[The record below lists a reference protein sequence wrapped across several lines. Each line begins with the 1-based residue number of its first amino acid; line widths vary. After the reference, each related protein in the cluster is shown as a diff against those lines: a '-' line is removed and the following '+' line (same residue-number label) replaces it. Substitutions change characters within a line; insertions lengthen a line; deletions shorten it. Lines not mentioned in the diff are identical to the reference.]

1 MSLLQS
7 LRRRWKK
14 AGEKAVDLSW
24 NRSYAKKILPSRI
37 EIFDTNLLFNQRT
50 VVRCIVCGTQME
62 SGSEG
67 YPRDFSSRTMEAI
80 QAISFQGVKI
90 MMSTGLIQI
99 PGGRTKEVLQRA
111 NFDAEKQQLVN
122 QLDKAGSKDLE
133 LMMKSNDII
142 HNYSEIYYKNQ
153 KTFHASL
160 IVVLKG
166 SHEKVF
172 EAESQIINIIRS
184 ESIEVDLPTRKQ
196 MEMLQT
202 ALPGPDSHPRS
213 WVEVRTSA
221 AAVLSSATNL
231 NSRTDNEGM
240 VWGKDLLTNNQVVF
254 DLDNLASKHMVVCGP
269 TRSGK
274 TYAFMMLLMRLLYL
288 RNARVIYTTPKAD
301 EGTKYRSVA
310 GFFREK
316 GCIADIGLNG
326 TEFFNVLDI
335 LIDEETMGD
344 TPYAYS
350 KAYDLKKDVLIH
362 GHRIWLASEFSSN
375 MESYLDESLDW
386 VYEKA
391 GVYREVPESF
401 KNPMPV
407 YNNLRYKWELDMND
421 KNLGTK
427 AKTAEALFNKTYQF
441 SETGLFSRYNNQT
454 RGLDL
459 NKDLVIIDM
468 AGVPEAIKPFMSV
481 IVNGTLATR
490 FSTDVERETYLA
502 VDEGA
507 VYLRDKELAGNLLKT
522 LTQGASHKFYL
533 WLATQQASDFKKNNV
548 SEEFQANTFISIVLG
563 NNLKGAAIKT
573 AKDYFDLTDEEC
585 SILAGCT
592 VGEGLLLFGDERVPI
607 RFESTSTENKIIK
620 GEGYTGEN
628 ITPGVEFSFKKE
640 YKWLINE
647 QRMVLSDWID
657 GDRDILLQRGYEKHK
672 VARVNKPGRVVAF
685 FPKGAVVNDKM
696 RIPHIGTMSLDHYA
710 SVVQLGALM
719 QDEKFEEITI
729 NHNDEEDLR
738 GKKNGIILAIEHE
751 KKGSHTTEQLLEKK
765 RAALEKGMEVRFT
778 CSSEDYQFIAGIV
791 GDDYCLQR
799 GAAVADFLHNF
810 GNQEPITV
818 ETLVS
823 GTSAKLTEE
832 TESLEALD

>member
-1 MSLLQS
+1 MGYNQRIPDDVRRGIYMSLLKS
-7 LRRRWKK
+7 LRRSWKK

-24 NRSYAKKILPSRI
+24 NRSYAKRILPSRI

-50 VVRCIVCGTQME
+50 VVRCLVCGTEMN
-62 SGSEG
+62 SGAEG

-99 PGGRTKEVLQRA
+99 PGGMTKEVLQRA

-122 QLDKAGSKDLE
+122 QLEKSGSKDLE
-133 LMMKSNDII
+133 LMMKSNDIV

-160 IVVLKG
+160 IIVLKG
-166 SHEKVF
+166 THDKVF
-172 EAESQIINIIRS
+172 EAESQIINIIRG
-184 ESIEVDLPTRKQ
+184 ESIEIDIPTRKQ

-288 RNARVIYTTPKAD
+288 RNARVIYTTPKGD
-301 EGTKYRSVA
+301 IGTNYRSVA
-310 GFFREK
+310 GFFGDK
-316 GCIADIGLNG
+316 GCVADIGLNG
-326 TEFFNVLDI
+326 TEYLNPLDI
-335 LIDEETMGD
+335 LVDEESIGNS
-344 TPYAYS
+344 PQAYA

-362 GHRIWLASEFSSN
+362 AHRIWLGNEFTSN
-375 MESYLDESLDW
+375 MESYLDESMDW
-386 VYEKA
+386 VYEQAKVFRDDPA
-391 GVYREVPESF
+391 SF
-401 KNPMPV
+401 KNQMPV
-407 YNNLRYKWELDMND
+407 YNNMRYKWELDKEN

-427 AKTAEALFNKTYQF
+427 AKTAEALYNKSYQF
-441 SETGLFSRYNNQT
+441 SETGLFNRYNNQT
-454 RGLDL
+454 KGLNL
-459 NKDLVIIDM
+459 NKDFIIIDM

-507 VYLRDKELAGNLLKT
+507 VYLRDKELAGNLLRT

-563 NNLKGAAIKT
+563 NNLKGAAVRI

-585 SILAGCT
+585 SILAG
-592 VGEGLLLFGDERVPI
+592 
-607 RFESTSTENKIIK
+607 
-620 GEGYTGEN
+620 
-628 ITPGVEFSFKKE
+628 
-640 YKWLINE
+640 
-647 QRMVLSDWID
+647 
-657 GDRDILLQRGYEKHK
+657 
-672 VARVNKPGRVVAF
+672 
-685 FPKGAVVNDKM
+685 
-696 RIPHIGTMSLDHYA
+696 
-710 SVVQLGALM
+710 
-719 QDEKFEEITI
+719 
-729 NHNDEEDLR
+729 
-738 GKKNGIILAIEHE
+738 
-751 KKGSHTTEQLLEKK
+751 
-765 RAALEKGMEVRFT
+765 
-778 CSSEDYQFIAGIV
+778 
-791 GDDYCLQR
+791 
-799 GAAVADFLHNF
+799 
-810 GNQEPITV
+810 
-818 ETLVS
+818 
-823 GTSAKLTEE
+823 
-832 TESLEALD
+832 

>member
-1 MSLLQS
+1 MSLFKS
-7 LRRRWKK
+7 LRRSWKK

-50 VVRCIVCGTQME
+50 VVRCLVCGTEMH
-62 SGSEG
+62 SGAEG
-67 YPRDFSSRTMEAI
+67 YPRNFSSRTMEAI

-122 QLDKAGSKDLE
+122 QLEKAGSKDLE
-133 LMMKSNDII
+133 LMMKSNDIVQ
-142 HNYSEIYYKNQ
+142 NYSEIYHKNQ

-166 SHEKVF
+166 PHNKVF
-172 EAESQIINIIRS
+172 EAESQIINIIRG
-184 ESIEVDLPTRKQ
+184 ESIEIDIPTRKQ

-213 WVEVRTSA
+213 WVEVRTSG
-221 AAVLSSATNL
+221 AAVLTSATNL

-288 RNARVIYTTPKAD
+288 RNARVIYTTPKGD
-301 EGTKYRSVA
+301 IGTNYRSVA
-310 GFFREK
+310 GFFGEK
-316 GCIADIGLNG
+316 GCVADIGLNG
-326 TEFFNVLDI
+326 TEYLNPLDI
-335 LIDEETMGD
+335 LVDEESIGNS
-344 TPYAYS
+344 PQAYA

-362 GHRIWLASEFSSN
+362 AHRIWLGNEFTSN
-375 MESYLDESLDW
+375 MESYLDESMDW
-386 VYEKA
+386 VYEQAKVFRDDPA
-391 GVYREVPESF
+391 SF
-401 KNPMPV
+401 KNQMPV
-407 YNNLRYKWELDMND
+407 YNNMRYKWELDKEN

-427 AKTAEALFNKTYQF
+427 AKTAEALYNKSYQF
-441 SETGLFSRYNNQT
+441 SETGLFNRYNNQT
-454 RGLDL
+454 KGLNL
-459 NKDLVIIDM
+459 NKDFIIIDM

-507 VYLRDKELAGNLLKT
+507 VYLRDKELAGNLLRT

-563 NNLKGAAIKT
+563 NNLKGAAVRI

-607 RFESTSTENKIIK
+607 RFESTPTENKIIK

-628 ITPGVEFSFKKE
+628 ITPGVEFAFKKE

-647 QRMVLSDWID
+647 QRMVLSDWIE

-685 FPKGAVVNDKM
+685 FPKGAVINDKM

-710 SVVQLGALM
+710 SVVQIGALM

-738 GKKNGIILAIEHE
+738 GKKNGIILAIEYE

-765 RAALEKGMEVRFT
+765 RAALEKGMEVRFI
-778 CSSEDYQFIAGIV
+778 CSSEDYPFIAGIV
-791 GDDYCLQR
+791 GEDYCLQR
-799 GAAVADFLHNF
+799 GAAVAEFLHNF
-810 GNQEPITV
+810 GNQKPITV

-823 GTSAKLTEE
+823 ETLVELTEE
-832 TESLEALD
+832 TEALEALD